1 MILPKHLNF
10 SGNIRRTVPRVVVCS
25 FNSKILKLYE
35 KVFQQRP
42 LLSHVHKNAPGII
55 IKASVEAILV
65 TLLVTLKMLLSVEIK
80 FWKAV
85 SRTTFKN
92 LRSFQG
98 KYLWSSPVLVNLLP
112 LRFTVIFPMIFLKL
126 WFYETLLYEP

>member
-1 MILPKHLNF
+1 MILLKHLNF
-10 SGNIRRTVPRVVVCS
+10 SGNIRKIARRLAVCS

-42 LLSHVHKNAPGII
+42 LLSHVRKNTPGII
-55 IKASVEAILV
+55 IKASIEAIRL
-65 TLLVTLKMLLSVEIK
+65 TLLVMLKMFLSAQIK

-85 SRTTFKN
+85 SRITSKN

-98 KYLWSSPVLVNLLP
+98 KYLWSSPALVNLLP
-112 LRFTVIFPMIFLKL
+112 LRFTIIFPMIFLKL
-126 WFYETLLYEP
+126 

>member
-1 MILPKHLNF
+1 MILLKHLNF
-10 SGNIRRTVPRVVVCS
+10 SGNIRKTARRVAVCS

-42 LLSHVHKNAPGII
+42 LLSHVRKNTPGII
-55 IKASVEAILV
+55 IKASIEAIRL
-65 TLLVTLKMLLSVEIK
+65 TLLVMLKMFLSAQIK

-85 SRTTFKN
+85 SRITSKN

-98 KYLWSSPVLVNLLP
+98 KYLWSSPALANLLP
-112 LRFTVIFPMIFLKL
+112 LRFTIIFPMIFLKL
-126 WFYETLLYEP
+126 